1 MKYQVTR
8 NYRYDYLG
16 QSYASMYPNL
26 HRYPAT
32 MLPQIGI
39 DILREFRISKGRLLD
54 PYCGSGSS
62 FASGLEC
69 GLTEMEGYDI
79 NPLAA
84 LISKV
89 KFTKLSIQEII
100 ETRKV
105 FRNDLYEFLKDEDNI
120 KKLKRPLV
128 TNIEFWFSQEVI
140 ANLCAVKYFI
150 EEIKNEH
157 IRDFFFI
164 PFSETVRECSYT
176 RNSEFKLYRM
186 KSEDIL
192 NFNPDVIGVFFK
204 KLEDTIYLYT
214 NFYFPGLS
222 KAKVK
227 IYASSFRPQNKLF
240 DVVLTSPPYGD
251 SRTTV
256 AYGQFS
262 TFSNEWLGIK
272 NARKIDQMLMGGG
285 KSGYIISEGLIADYV
300 AQIAGI
306 DYKRALDV
314 SAFYNDL
321 KNSIQKVAESVSK
334 RGKVIYVVGNR
345 TVKKVL
351 LPTDQFIA
359 EKFEE
364 NGFKHL
370 ITYERAISNK
380 AMPSKNS
387 PTNESGKTMNTM
399 LYEYIVVC
407 EKVT

>member
-1 MKYQVTR
+1 
-8 NYRYDYLG
+8 
-16 QSYASMYPNL
+16 MYPNL
-26 HRYPAT
+26 HKYPAT

-39 DILREFRISKGRLLD
+39 DILKEFKVSKGILLD

-62 FASGLEC
+62 FASGLEY

-79 NPLAA
+79 NPLAV

-89 KFTKLSIQEII
+89 KFTRLSIQEII
-100 ETRKV
+100 ETRQV
-105 FRNDLYEFLKDEDNI
+105 FRNNLYEFLKDENNI
-120 KKLKRPLV
+120 KKLKRPSV
-128 TNIEFWFSQEVI
+128 TNIEFWFSKEVI
-140 ANLCAVKYFI
+140 ANLCVVKYFI
-150 EEIKNEH
+150 DKIKNEH
-157 IRDFFFI
+157 IRNFFSI

-192 NFNPDVIGVFFK
+192 NFNPDVLGVFFK
-204 KLEDTIYLYT
+204 KLEDVIYLYT
-214 NFYFPGLS
+214 NFYFPGLAT
-222 KAKVK
+222 AKIKV
-227 IYASSFRPQNKLF
+227 YASAFQPQSKLF

-272 NARKIDQMLMGGG
+272 NARKMDQMLMGGR

-300 AQIAGI
+300 LQIAKI

-314 SAFYNDL
+314 SAFYRDL
-321 KNSIQKVAESVSK
+321 KYSIQKIAARVNR
-334 RGKVIYVVGNR
+334 RGKAIYIVGNR

-370 ITYERAISNK
+370 ITYERVISNK

-387 PTNESGKTMNTM
+387 PTNECGKTMNTM

-407 EKVT
+407 EKVK